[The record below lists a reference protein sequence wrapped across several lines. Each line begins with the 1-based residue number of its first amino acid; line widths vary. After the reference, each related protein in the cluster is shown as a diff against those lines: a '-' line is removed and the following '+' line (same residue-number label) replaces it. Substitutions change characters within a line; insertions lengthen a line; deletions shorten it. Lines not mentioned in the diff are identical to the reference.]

1 MSKKDYIVL
10 ATALSKAL
18 NGVQN
23 PEQLEGA
30 MGCVNQI
37 IRALQEDN
45 DRFREDAFRTAVMT
59 KIYLMNNK
67 VV

>member
-1 MSKKDYIVL
+1 MSKKDYIIL

-30 MGCVNQI
+30 IGCVNHI

-45 DRFREDAFRTAVMT
+45 ERFREDSFRKAVMA
-59 KIYLMNNK
+59 KVYSLNK
-67 VV
+67 